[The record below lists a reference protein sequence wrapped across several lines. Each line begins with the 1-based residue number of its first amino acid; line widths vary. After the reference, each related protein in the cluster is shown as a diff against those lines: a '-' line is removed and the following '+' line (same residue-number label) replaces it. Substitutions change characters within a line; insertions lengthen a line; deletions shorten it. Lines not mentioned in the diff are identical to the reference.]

1 MDLKDLRKQLSH
13 LEKDDIL
20 RLFNVEERRTTIDHV
35 LPAVGLFSVG
45 LLVGAGL
52 GLMLAPKPGRELRRD
67 LRNRLGTPGEQGM
80 RGPSGEIE
88 PAAFVAEDGT
98 RLA

>member
-1 MDLKDLRKQLSH
+1 MIDLKDIRKQLST

-20 RLFNVEERRTTIDHV
+20 KVFGVEERRTAMDTI

-52 GLMLAPKPGRELRRD
+52 GLLLAPKPGRELRDD
-67 LRNRLGTPGEQGM
+67 LRHRFGPGEEKLNSSGM
-80 RGPSGEIE
+80 SPISKVGE
-88 PAAFVAEDGT
+88 AAGRTA
-98 RLA
+98 